1 MTLMTKEQIMEQ
13 KIERLRSNL
22 MDVFKAQRKKDEKG
36 GRGVLESN
44 ACMLTALA
52 LVTADIIVSVTPR
65 EIIEGYQ
72 NVYENEVRDC
82 IREILRKEAQ

>member
-1 MTLMTKEQIMEQ
+1 MTKEQIMEQ

-22 MDVFKAQRKKDEKG
+22 MDVFKVQRKKDEKG

-72 NVYENEVRDC
+72 IAYGNEVRDC
-82 IREILRKEAQ
+82 IREILQNEAH

>member
-1 MTLMTKEQIMEQ
+1 MTKEQIMEQ

-52 LVTADIIVSVTPR
+52 LVTADIIVSVAPR

-72 NVYENEVRDC
+72 KTYETELKDC
-82 IREILRKEAQ
+82 IREILKNEAQ

>member
-1 MTLMTKEQIMEQ
+1 MTKEQIMEQ

-22 MDVFKAQRKKDEKG
+22 MDIFKAQSKKDEKG

-52 LVTADIIVSVTPR
+52 LVTADIIVSVAPR

-72 NVYENEVRDC
+72 KAYETELKDC
-82 IREILRKEAQ
+82 IREILQNEAH